1 MGVQTSG
8 IFVIWYLC
16 VVVQASGDEGSE
28 HLAVEGD
35 PRRYVDVM
43 GEFEVLGEAESVWC
57 R

>member
-1 MGVQTSG
+1 MRASG